1 MPSSAD
7 PSPNGSAAAES
18 AVRAAGPA
26 PLPVALLPV
35 ALLSVALLPVATVDL
50 GGTHVRAAV
59 VDRSGTVLRRIR
71 RATPVDAP
79 RPDIL
84 PELLTEIAAGE
95 ALAGAVVGVP
105 GIVDHDADALVR
117 APNLP
122 PAWLPRLTGAWL
134 SEAAGLPVTLGNDAD
149 LAAVGEASF
158 GAGRHHRDVVYVT
171 ISTGVGAGVVV
182 NRSLVRGQHSGGEIG
197 HTVIDRQAAREG
209 RACTVETLG
218 AGPAIAR
225 AAAEAGLA
233 ERDDALADLV
243 RAGHPAATGVWDRAM
258 EAVGIGVANLAWLLA
273 PQVVVI
279 GGGVGRNTDLVL
291 PRIAA
296 VLGRHGPVAP
306 GGIEVKGAE
315 LGDDAG
321 LIGAAAWFAAVGRPL
336 APAGRAHG
344 ARAGATTD
352 RAGDGDG

>member
-1 MPSSAD
+1 MPPAD
-7 PSPNGSAAAES
+7 PSTPGSGSVATGAS
-18 AVRAAGPA
+18 PRPTTGPVPAGPPA
-26 PLPVALLPV
+26 ASDL
-35 ALLSVALLPVATVDL
+35 VATVDL

-59 VDRSGTVLRRIR
+59 VDGGGTVLRRIR
-71 RATPVDAP
+71 RPTPSDAP
-79 RPDIL
+79 CPDIL
-84 PELLTEIAAGE
+84 PELLTEIAAG
-95 ALAGAVVGVP
+95 ASLAGAVVGVP

-122 PAWLPRLTGAWL
+122 PAWTPWLTGAWL
-134 SEAAGLPVTLGNDAD
+134 SQAAGLPVTLGNDAD

-158 GAGRHHRDVVYVT
+158 GAGRRHRDVVYVT

-209 RACTVETLG
+209 RPCTVETLG

-233 ERDDALADLV
+233 ERDEALADLV

-279 GGGVGRNTDLVL
+279 GGGVGRNTDIVL

-296 VLGRHGPVAP
+296 VLSHLGPEVP
-306 GGIEVKGAE
+306 GGIEVRGAE

-336 APAGRAHG
+336 GAGTRSTRSTMPSSG
-344 ARAGATTD
+344 KAG
-352 RAGDGDG
+352 GDG

>member
-1 MPSSAD
+1 MPPAD
-7 PSPNGSAAAES
+7 PSTSGSGSPGVAVAPGVRPNAP
-18 AVRAAGPA
+18 AG
-26 PLPVALLPV
+26 L
-35 ALLSVALLPVATVDL
+35 VATVDL

-59 VDRSGTVLRRIR
+59 VDAGGTVVRRIR
-71 RATPVDAP
+71 RSTPADAP

-84 PELLTEIAAGE
+84 PELLTGIAAGE

-122 PAWLPRLTGAWL
+122 PAWTPWLTGAWL
-134 SEAAGLPVTLGNDAD
+134 SQQAGLPVTLGNDAD

-158 GAGRHHRDVVYVT
+158 GAGRNHRDVVYVT

-209 RACTVETLG
+209 RPCTVETLG

-233 ERDDALADLV
+233 ERDDALAALV
-243 RAGHPAATGVWDRAM
+243 RAGHPTATGVWDRAM

-279 GGGVGRNTDLVL
+279 GGGVGRNTDIVL

-296 VLGRHGPVAP
+296 VLERLGPVVP
-306 GGIEVKGAE
+306 GGIEVRGAE

-321 LIGAAAWFAAVGRPL
+321 LIGAAAWFTAVGHPL
-336 APAGRAHG
+336 GSPAGGRRQTTMPSSG
-344 ARAGATTD
+344 KAGG
-352 RAGDGDG
+352 GDG